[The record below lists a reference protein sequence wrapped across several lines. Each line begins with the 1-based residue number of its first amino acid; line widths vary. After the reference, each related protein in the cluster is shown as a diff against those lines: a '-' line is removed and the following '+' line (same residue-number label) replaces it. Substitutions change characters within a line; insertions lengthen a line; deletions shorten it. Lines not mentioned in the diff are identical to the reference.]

1 MKEITPC
8 LWFDK
13 NAEEAVNF
21 YVSLF
26 NNSKIGSV
34 SRYGESGAAV
44 SGQPKGSVMTMTF
57 RLEGQ
62 PFMALNG
69 GPEFKFSPA
78 ISFFVNLKT
87 EKEIDGLWKK
97 LSEGATV
104 LMELGKYPFSEKF
117 GWLQDKFGISWQL
130 MISDRSQKIVPFLT
144 FVGDQFGKA
153 EEAINLYTSLFPN
166 SATERI
172 ERYAKGEQDK
182 EGAIKH
188 AVFTLNGQNFMAMES
203 SLSHKF
209 TFTHAISF
217 MVNCENQKEVDH
229 FWDKLSKDGQ
239 EEPCGWLQDKFG
251 VSWQIVPIVLPELL
265 QDPDRK
271 KAEKVMKAML
281 QMKKIDINKLKQ
293 AYEQ

>member
-8 LWFDK
+8 LWFDG

-26 NNSKIGSV
+26 SNSKIGSE
-34 SRYGESGAAV
+34 SRYGDSGAEV
-44 SGQPKGSVMTMTF
+44 SGQPKGSIMTMTF

-69 GPEFKFSPA
+69 GPEFKFNPA
-78 ISFFVNLKT
+78 ISFFVNCKT

-130 MISDRSQKIVPFLT
+130 MIHDGSQKIVPFLT

-153 EEAINLYTSLFPN
+153 EEAMNLYTSLFPN
-166 SATERI
+166 SGTENV

-188 AVFTLNGQNFMAMES
+188 AVFRLNEQDFMAMES
-203 SLSHKF
+203 SRSHQF
-209 TFTHAISF
+209 TFSHAISF
-217 MVNCENQKEVDH
+217 MVNCENQSEVDH
-229 FWDKLSKDGQ
+229 FWNKLSKDGQ
-239 EEPCGWLQDKFG
+239 EEPCGWVLDKFG

-281 QMKKIDINKLKQ
+281 QMKKIDINALKQ
-293 AYEQ
+293 AYDS

>member
-8 LWFDK
+8 LWFDG

-26 NNSKIGSV
+26 SNSKIGNV
-34 SRYGESGAAV
+34 SRYGDAGAEV

-62 PFMALNG
+62 PFLALNG

-78 ISFFVNLKT
+78 VSFFVNCKT
-87 EKEIDGLWKK
+87 EKEIDGLWEK
-97 LSEGATV
+97 LSGGATV

-166 SATERI
+166 SAVERV
-172 ERYAKGEQDK
+172 ERYAKGEHDK

-203 SLSHKF
+203 SASHKF

-217 MVNCENQKEVDH
+217 MVNCENQAEVDH
-229 FWDKLSKDGQ
+229 FWNKLSKDGK

-281 QMKKIDINKLKQ
+281 QMKKIDINALKQ
-293 AYEQ
+293 AYDS